1 MLKLLLIVILMSYF
15 VSSIGFWVYLFTKKD
30 AGKKFGFSFYG
41 IAFLL
46 QLLYIGIKD
55 FQAKSFA
62 LATQQE
68 LPFFLAFII
77 AVVFLGLSF
86 RYKKQLRDFGSLFAP
101 INVFLV
107 ALTLPHYEKIEVG
120 YKNIWFYTHVIF
132 SMIAYALII
141 AGAVVA
147 VVYIL
152 TQRDLKRKK
161 LDSFLVSKFSSSL
174 ILLQDIEYKTN
185 VSAFVMLSLAL
196 IASSV
201 WSSVYLGKHWIWDP
215 KQIALSLLWVYY
227 GFIIHIMV
235 VKHEK
240 GKKASYLTV
249 LGGLFAF
256 IIYWFIKHPN
266 Y

>member
-1 MLKLLLIVILMSYF
+1 MLKVLIVLVLMSYF

-30 AGKKFGFSFYG
+30 AGKKFGYSFYG
-41 IAFLL
+41 IGFIL
-46 QLLYIGIKD
+46 QLAYIGIKD
-55 FQAKSFA
+55 YQAKSFA
-62 LATQQE
+62 MATEKE
-68 LPFFLAFII
+68 LPFFLAFSI

-86 RYKKQLRDFGSLFAP
+86 KYKKQLRDFGSLFAP

-107 ALTLPHYEKIEVG
+107 ALTLPYYGEITTD
-120 YKNIWFYTHVIF
+120 YQNAWFYAHVIL
-132 SMIAYALII
+132 SMMAYAFII

-147 VVYIL
+147 GVYIL

-174 ILLQDIEYKTN
+174 MLLQDIEYKSN
-185 VSAFVMLSLAL
+185 VIAFIMLSLAL

-201 WSSVYLGKHWIWDP
+201 WSSVYLGKHWIWDF
-215 KQIALSLLWVYY
+215 KQIALSLLWMYY
-227 GFIIHIMV
+227 GFIIHLMV

-256 IIYWFIKHPN
+256 ITYWFIKHPN

>member
-1 MLKLLLIVILMSYF
+1 MLKILIVVILMSYF
-15 VSSIGFWVYLFTKKD
+15 ISSIGFWVYLFTKKD
-30 AGKKFGFSFYG
+30 TGKRLGFSFYG
-41 IAFLL
+41 IGFLL
-46 QLLYIGIKD
+46 QLAYIGIKD
-55 FQAKSFA
+55 YQAKSFA
-62 LATQQE
+62 MATESE
-68 LPFFLAFII
+68 LPFFLAFSI
-77 AVVFLGLSF
+77 AIVFLGLSWK
-86 RYKKQLRDFGSLFAP
+86 YKKQLRDFGSLFAP

-107 ALTLPHYEKIEVG
+107 ALTLPYYGEITAQ
-120 YKNIWFYTHVIF
+120 YKNAWFYAHVIF
-132 SMIAYALII
+132 SMVSYAFII
-141 AGAVVA
+141 AGSIVA
-147 VVYIL
+147 LVYIL

-174 ILLQDIEYKTN
+174 MLLQDIEYKSN
-185 VSAFVMLSLAL
+185 VVAFVVLSLAL